1 MTPLVH
7 ERPAGEHPA
16 TSSSELEHGH
26 QCSNRNSSSEN
37 YHGIFEKGAEEYKKC
52 PFLSPE
58 TVIIMAAAGAIGLT
72 DAAAALP
79 RIAGNRRSLLIKAL
93 FRAVGVLCGVPIFV
107 PTISCAA
114 LVCTPVLCCRRS
126 VCPFQNTAP
135 TLCQ

>member
-37 YHGIFEKGAEEYKKC
+37 YHGIFEKGAEEYKKW
-52 PFLSPE
+52 PFLSPA

-72 DAAAALP
+72 DAAAAGVAP
-79 RIAGNRRSLLIKAL
+79 PPPSAPL
-93 FRAVGVLCGVPIFV
+93 FSNPC
-107 PTISCAA
+107 
-114 LVCTPVLCCRRS
+114 
-126 VCPFQNTAP
+126 
-135 TLCQ
+135 